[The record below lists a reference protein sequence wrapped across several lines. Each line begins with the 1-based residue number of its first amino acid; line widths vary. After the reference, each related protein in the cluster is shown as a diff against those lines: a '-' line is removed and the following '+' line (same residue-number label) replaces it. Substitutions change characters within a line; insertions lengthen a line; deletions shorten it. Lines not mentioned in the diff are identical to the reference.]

1 MSIYL
6 NLTNGIEALE
16 CLKPANLNASN
27 LVRIQSTA
35 CEQKRWDFILQ
46 DLDYSFLMSIALGEN
61 VTVIDFS
68 AKKENTRAV
77 YQGLEFI
84 KYVLNKYWLNKEYTP
99 NVKGFN
105 CSEYFK
111 SVYDSLDKRTFKK
124 LEYFKKFLKTN
135 EINLKGLCFKTEHD
149 GDYEYYSKLLK
160 KERG

>member
-16 CLKPANLNASN
+16 SLKPAKLHASN

-46 DLDYSFLMSIALGEN
+46 DLDYSFLMSIALGER
-61 VTVIDFS
+61 VTVVDFS

-111 SVYDSLDKRTFKK
+111 SVYDKLDKRTFKK

-135 EINLKGLCFKTEHD
+135 EIKLKGLCFKTEHD
-149 GDYEYYSKLLK
+149 GDYEYYSELLK

>member
-16 CLKPANLNASN
+16 FLKPANLRF
-27 LVRIQSTA
+27 VRIQSTA

-46 DLDYSFLMSIALGEN
+46 DLDYSFLMDIALGEN
-61 VTVIDFS
+61 VTVVDYS

-111 SVYDSLDKRTFKK
+111 SVYDKLDKRTFKK

-135 EINLKGLCFKTEHD
+135 EIKLKGLCFKTEHD
-149 GDYEYYSKLLK
+149 GDYEYYFELLK

>member
-16 CLKPANLNASN
+16 FLKPANLRF
-27 LVRIQSTA
+27 VRIQSTA

-46 DLDYSFLMSIALGEN
+46 DLDYSFLMDIALGEN
-61 VTVIDFS
+61 VTVVDYS

-99 NVKGFN
+99 NVKGLN
-105 CSEYFK
+105 CSNYFK

-124 LEYFKKFLKTN
+124 LEYFKKFLKTDK
-135 EINLKGLCFKTEHD
+135 IKLKGVCFKTEHD
-149 GDYEYYSKLLK
+149 GDYEYYSELLK